1 MTRLAVIGIDSM
13 DALLV
18 DAFIDDLPN
27 LRRLKES
34 SPPIAMHS
42 VFPPDS
48 DTAWATIYTG
58 LNPAEHGVVHFVDPL
73 EKTSIYQTDYLDSSL
88 VRGKTF
94 WDIAGEAGKRVC
106 IVNPH
111 IGYPVWAVNGTMV
124 SRSPKNTDVQ
134 AYPESISG
142 IAGDGL
148 LMPDRI
154 PDSKGEYHE
163 YLERL
168 ESVIR
173 KEAAVAGDLMRSTRW
188 DLFFFY
194 SSALDFVQH
203 IFWNFCDPKDPMY
216 PGDDNPFRDTI
227 RHFYRLYDEVVG
239 SLTADLQ
246 PDTAVIVMSDHGHTM
261 RPSDLV
267 NINEILRQKGYLVA
281 NDGISAPIKNAGEKA
296 KHMAVDIIQRTALRG
311 TALRILR
318 KHPGI
323 KEYYTVPSSI
333 DFDRTVAHCTDLSG
347 MKAYNYGGILVA
359 RKKLGEK
366 RYDEVKREIVDLLSS
381 YTLPDG
387 APVFEWVCEREDIYQ
402 GRHLEKYPDIL
413 FKLVEGYGAGW
424 AIHESVFS
432 TSNTH
437 SFYPGSHRGDTPVFF
452 LQVPGCTDLPPTNA
466 GLEDVNPII
475 LDILGIGGE
484 EGGRSLLSRSS

>member
-1 MTRLAVIGIDSM
+1 MTRLVVIGIDSM

-18 DAFIDDLPN
+18 DAYLDDLPN
-27 LRRLKES
+27 LRRLKEA

-88 VRGKTF
+88 VRGRTF
-94 WDIAGEAGKRVC
+94 WDAAGEAGKRVC

-124 SRSPKNTDVQ
+124 SRSPKNTGVQ
-134 AYPESISG
+134 AYPETAAV

-154 PDSKGEYHE
+154 PDSKGEYQE

-168 ESVIR
+168 ESVVR

-203 IFWNFCDPKDPMY
+203 IFWNYCDPKDPMY

-227 RHFYRLYDEVVG
+227 RHFYRTYDEIVG
-239 SLTADLQ
+239 SLTTDLP

-267 NINEILRQKGYLVA
+267 NINEILRMKGYLVA
-281 NDGISAPIKNAGEKA
+281 NNGISAPIKNVGEKA
-296 KHMAVDIIQRTALRG
+296 KRAAVNIIQRTALRG

-333 DFDRTVAHCTDLSG
+333 DFGRTVAHCTDLSG
-347 MKAYNYGGILVA
+347 MKAYNYGGILIA
-359 RKKLGEK
+359 REKLGEK
-366 RYDEVKREIVDLLSS
+366 RYDEVKREIIDLLSS
-381 YTLPDG
+381 YALPDG
-387 APVFEWVCEREDIYQ
+387 VPAFEWVREREALYL

-413 FKLVEGYGAGW
+413 FKLREGYGAGW

-452 LQVPGCTDLPPTNA
+452 LRAPGTSTQALTEA
-466 GLEDVNPII
+466 GLEDVSPTI
-475 LDILGIGGE
+475 LEILGIGGDGR
-484 EGGRSLLSRSS
+484 GGSGKSLI

>member
-1 MTRLAVIGIDSM
+1 MTRLVVIGIDSM

-18 DAFIDDLPN
+18 DAFLDDLPN
-27 LRRLKES
+27 LRRLKEA
-34 SPPIAMHS
+34 SPPIAMRS

-88 VRGKTF
+88 VRGRTF
-94 WDIAGEAGKRVC
+94 WDAAGEAGKRVC
-106 IVNPH
+106 VVNPH
-111 IGYPVWAVNGTMV
+111 IGYPVWPVYGTMV
-124 SRSPKNTDVQ
+124 SRSPKNTGVQ
-134 AYPESISG
+134 AYPETAAA
-142 IAGDGL
+142 IAGDGI

-154 PDSKGEYHE
+154 PDSKGEYRE

-168 ESVIR
+168 ESIVW
-173 KEAAVAGDLMRSTRW
+173 KEAAVAGDLMRSTPW

-203 IFWNFCDPKDPMY
+203 IFWNYCDPKDPMY

-227 RHFYRLYDEVVG
+227 RHFYRTYDGVVG
-239 SLTADLQ
+239 SLTADL
-246 PDTAVIVMSDHGHTM
+246 PSDTAVIVMSDHGHTM

-267 NINEILRQKGYLVA
+267 NINEILRQEGYLVA
-281 NDGISAPIKNAGEKA
+281 NDGISAPIKNAGEKVKRA
-296 KHMAVDIIQRTALRG
+296 AVNIIQRTALRG
-311 TALRILR
+311 TALRVLR

-347 MKAYNYGGILVA
+347 MKAYNYGGILIA

-366 RYDEVKREIVDLLSS
+366 RYDEVRREIIDLLSS
-381 YTLPDG
+381 YILPGG
-387 APVFEWVCEREDIYQ
+387 APAFEWVRTREDLYK

-413 FKLVEGYGAGW
+413 FKLAEGYGAGW
-424 AIHESVFS
+424 AIHESIFS

-437 SFYPGSHRGDTPVFF
+437 SFYPGSHRGETPVFF
-452 LQVPGCTDLPPTNA
+452 LQVPGGRTAAWTEA
-466 GLEDVNPII
+466 GLEDVSPTI
-475 LDILGIGGE
+475 LKILGVGGNGR
-484 EGGRSLLSRSS
+484 GGSGKSLV